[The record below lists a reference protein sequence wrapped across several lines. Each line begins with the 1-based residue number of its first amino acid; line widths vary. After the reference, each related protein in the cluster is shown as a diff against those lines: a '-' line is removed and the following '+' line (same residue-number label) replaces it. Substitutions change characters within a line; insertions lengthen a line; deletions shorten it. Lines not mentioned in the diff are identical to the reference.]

1 MHNYALE
8 MNIYFREMCSSGPL
22 PKCIT
27 ATMKSIEVIIN
38 IQVAPSRIYRVVS
51 KEVEGML
58 NDLIKNSQAIG
69 EVK

>member
-1 MHNYALE
+1 
-8 MNIYFREMCSSGPL
+8 MCSSGAL

-27 ATMKSIEVIIN
+27 ATMKPIEVIIN

-58 NDLIKNSQAIG
+58 NDLIKNSQPIG